1 MAGKGTVSANQTPQ
15 YGDKK
20 QLQKMSSL
28 TKTPMTGVPTQ
39 RKGAGRPVSTGAG
52 SSQTGNTA
60 PAGNT
65 VPGVDKGKMAEFA
78 KAVKLLNYWQA
89 VDAAAPN
96 EETKMNLMDA
106 QEHVEKVAK
115 KLRQTTPFW

>member
-1 MAGKGTVSANQTPQ
+1 MAGKGTLSANQTPQ

-39 RKGAGRPVSTGAG
+39 RRGAGRPVSTGAG
-52 SSQTGNTA
+52 SQPPEQQPSG
-60 PAGNT
+60 
-65 VPGVDKGKMAEFA
+65 VPKGERDMMTEFA

-96 EETKMNLMDA
+96 QETKMNLMDA
-106 QEHVEKVAK
+106 QQHVERVAQNLK
-115 KLRQTTPFW
+115 SGTPNPLG

>member
-1 MAGKGTVSANQTPQ
+1 MAGKGTLSANQTSQ

-52 SSQTGNTA
+52 SQRAAT
-60 PAGNT
+60 PQAG
-65 VPGVDKGKMAEFA
+65 VPGADKGKMAEFA

-106 QEHVEKVAK
+106 QEHVEKVAE
-115 KLRQTTPFW
+115 KLRKTTPFW